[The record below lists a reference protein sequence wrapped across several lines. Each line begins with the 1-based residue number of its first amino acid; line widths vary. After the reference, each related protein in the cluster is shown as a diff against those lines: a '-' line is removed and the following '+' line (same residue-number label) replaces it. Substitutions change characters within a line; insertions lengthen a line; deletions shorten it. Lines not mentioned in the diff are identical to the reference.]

1 MFEAFYKLST
11 NPFRLTP
18 DPKFCFRHPSHNQAY
33 AYLQYA
39 LRLGE
44 GFIMVTGRPGIGKT
58 TLAEVFLT
66 EIKHSEVV
74 AARVASANVEAAD
87 LLRVVAYSYGIDVA
101 GLDKATILLYLEQ
114 FFIQQTRSGRRVL
127 LIIDEAQGLP
137 HTALEELRLLADLQK
152 DSNPLLQLFLV
163 GQEKLRDL
171 MREPE
176 MEQFQQRVIGA
187 CHLEPLGLTETR
199 SYIGHRL
206 RKAGWKGDP
215 ELTGAAVLS
224 LYQYSKGVPRHVNK
238 ICTRLLLHGMLGEKH
253 ELHKEDVL
261 TVADELRA
269 EQLAP
274 MELDETVSADAAK
287 TVLVPE
293 LQSGSLSIADL
304 ALRADQQEA
313 DQQEADQQEADQ
325 QEAGDHPDT
334 AAVSE
339 IANQVDATPSA
350 QDPELLA
357 LGNGRGPA
365 PISPQ
370 QPGWGA
376 ASADKPGLRHQH
388 SRQRL
393 SGVGEFPGQL
403 RRRPERVR
411 AAVSPGDAGL
421 QVKPRTGR
429 RDNAAKGLKALLAG
443 SGGWRSVMSAL
454 SITLSQYAGEMA
466 RMFGR
471 LKWKGKLAVLVVA
484 LLVVNLFT
492 AVMMTYIMEDSG
504 DHKSLLVGYPE
515 PMQENVSRDQPQ
527 ALIAPTGD
535 QKNSGMVDR
544 ETGKQVAAREDS
556 TASTRTAASAG
567 QQTDGSQDDW
577 FAKIVDT
584 WDREG
589 LIASPRGRSLERP
602 ISESGIA
609 DRAVQETV
617 PAVSE
622 PDMTN
627 VDSVVASATKQSDSQ
642 LKGGEQ
648 IGEGDSGRTPVSV
661 VPSSQS
667 GPVLSQDKSI
677 PGDETQIA
685 NSVNLADSAAVT
697 TAPEVLAMVTQSVGA
712 EEGPSVLAEEKAA
725 APPVSR
731 REKIAELLSLG
742 HQSLKRDRLLIPT
755 YDSAYKYYQQTL
767 ILEPG
772 NDEAL
777 FGIER
782 IVARYI
788 VLAREALDQQDKSK
802 SSRYIER
809 GLSINPTDKR
819 LLALRDSLNT
829 PVVADVEAE
838 VQPPVVQTEEQT
850 PAAEPEPEAQ
860 NFVSRLKAFF
870 TKGQS
875 ADKPNAVVVEERR

>member
-1 MFEAFYKLST
+1 MFESFYKLST

-44 GFIMVTGRPGIGKT
+44 GFILVTGRPGIGKT

-101 GLDKATILLYLEQ
+101 GLDKATIVLYLEQ
-114 FFIQQTRSGRRVL
+114 FFIQQTRSGKRVL

-137 HTALEELRLLADLQK
+137 HTALEELRVLADLQK

-253 ELHKEDVL
+253 ELHKADVL

-274 MELDETVSADAAK
+274 MELDETVSADAAE
-287 TVLVPE
+287 TVPE
-293 LQSGSLSIADL
+293 LESGSLSIADL
-304 ALRADQQEA
+304 ALR
-313 DQQEADQQEADQ
+313 ADQ

-376 ASADKPGLRHQH
+376 ASADKPGLRDQR

-429 RDNAAKGLKALLAG
+429 RDNAAKGLKVLLAG
-443 SGGWRSVMSAL
+443 SGGWRSIMSAL

-484 LLVVNLFT
+484 LLVVNLIT
-492 AVMMTYIMEDSG
+492 AVMMTYLIEDSG

-515 PMQENVSRDQPQ
+515 PMQENVSSDQPR

-567 QQTDGSQDDW
+567 QQADGSQDDW

-584 WDREG
+584 WDRDG
-589 LIASPRGRSLERP
+589 LIASRRGRSLERP
-602 ISESGIA
+602 ISESGVA
-609 DRAVQETV
+609 DRSVQETV

-622 PDMTN
+622 PDMTT
-627 VDSVVASATKQSDSQ
+627 VDSVVASGTKQSDSQ

-661 VPSSQS
+661 VPGSQS
-667 GPVLSQDKSI
+667 GPVLSQDKSV
-677 PGDETQIA
+677 PGEETQIA
-685 NSVNLADSAAVT
+685 NPVT
-697 TAPEVLAMVTQSVGA
+697 TAPEVLAIVTPSVGA

-788 VLAREALDQQDKSK
+788 VLARQALDQQDKNK
-802 SSRYIER
+802 SSRYIDR

-819 LLALRDSLNT
+819 LLTLRDSLNT
-829 PVVADVEAE
+829 PVAVVEPQ
-838 VQPPVVQTEEQT
+838 VQPPVVQTGQQT
-850 PAAEPEPEAQ
+850 PAAEPKPQ
-860 NFVSRLKAFF
+860 PGNFLSRMKAFF
-870 TKGQS
+870 TRGQS
-875 ADKPNAVVVEERR
+875 AARRNEVVVEERR

>member
-44 GFIMVTGRPGIGKT
+44 GFILVTGRPGIGKT

-114 FFIQQTRSGRRVL
+114 FFIQQTRSGKRVL

-238 ICTRLLLHGMLGEKH
+238 ICTRLLLHGMLAEKH
-253 ELHKEDVL
+253 ELHKDDVL

-274 MELDETVSADAAK
+274 MELDETVSADAAE

-293 LQSGSLSIADL
+293 LESGSPSIADL

-313 DQQEADQQEADQ
+313 DQQEA
-325 QEAGDHPDT
+325 GDHPDS

-339 IANQVDATPSA
+339 IADQVDATPSA
-350 QDPELLA
+350 QDPERLA

-376 ASADKPGLRHQH
+376 ASADKPGLRDQR

-421 QVKPRTGR
+421 RVKSRTGR
-429 RDNAAKGLKALLAG
+429 RDNAAKGLKVLLAG
-443 SGGWRSVMSAL
+443 SAGWRSIMSAL

-484 LLVVNLFT
+484 LLVVNLIT
-492 AVMMTYIMEDSG
+492 AVMMTYLIEDSD

-515 PMQENVSRDQPQ
+515 SMQKNVSSDQPR

-544 ETGKQVAAREDS
+544 ETGKQVVAGEDS

-567 QQTDGSQDDW
+567 QQADGSQDDW

-589 LIASPRGRSLERP
+589 LIASRRGRLLEQP
-602 ISESGIA
+602 ISQSGVA

-622 PDMTN
+622 PDMTT
-627 VDSVVASATKQSDSQ
+627 VDSVVANGTKRSDSQ
-642 LKGGEQ
+642 LKGGDA
-648 IGEGDSGRTPVSV
+648 GDSGRTPVSV
-661 VPSSQS
+661 VPGSQS

-677 PGDETQIA
+677 SGEETQIA
-685 NSVNLADSAAVT
+685 NPVT
-697 TAPEVLAMVTQSVGA
+697 TAPEVLAIVTPSVGA
-712 EEGPSVLAEEKAA
+712 EEGPSVLAEKKAA
-725 APPVSR
+725 PPPVSR

-742 HQSLKRDRLLIPT
+742 HQSLKKDRLLIPT

-788 VLAREALDQQDKSK
+788 VLARKALDQQDKNK

-819 LLALRDSLNT
+819 LLALRDSLHT

-870 TKGQS
+870 SKGQS
-875 ADKPNAVVVEERR
+875 ADKPNAVVIEERQ

>member
-44 GFIMVTGRPGIGKT
+44 GFILVTGRPGIGKT
-58 TLAEVFLT
+58 TLVEVFLT
-66 EIKHSEVV
+66 EIEQSQVV
-74 AARVASANVEAAD
+74 AARIASANVEAAD

-114 FFIQQTRSGRRVL
+114 FFIQQTRSGKRVL

-137 HTALEELRLLADLQK
+137 QTALEELRLLADLQK
-152 DSNPLLQLFLV
+152 DSSPLLQLFLV

-171 MREPE
+171 MREPD

-187 CHLEPLGLTETR
+187 CHLEPLDLTETR
-199 SYIGHRL
+199 SYMGHRL

-238 ICTRLLLHGMLGEKH
+238 ICTRLLLHGMLEEKH

-261 TVADELRA
+261 TVAEELRA

-274 MELDETVSADAAK
+274 MELDEAISAEAAE

-293 LQSGSLSIADL
+293 LESGSLSIADL

-313 DQQEADQQEADQ
+313 EQQEAEQRK
-325 QEAGDHPDT
+325 AGDPT
-334 AAVSE
+334 ASAAVSE
-339 IANQVDATPSA
+339 IASQVDATLGA
-350 QDPELLA
+350 QDPELA
-357 LGNGRGPA
+357 AVSNAQGTA
-365 PISPQ
+365 PMPPQ

-376 ASADKPGLRHQH
+376 ASTDRPGLRHQY

-403 RRRPERVR
+403 RRRPERAR
-411 AAVSPGDAGL
+411 AAVSLREAGL
-421 QVKPRTGR
+421 QVKPHTGR
-429 RDNAAKGLKALLAG
+429 RDNAVKQVKALLARPA
-443 SGGWRSVMSAL
+443 GGRSVMSAL
-454 SITLSQYAGEMA
+454 GLAIKQYAGETA

-484 LLVVNLFT
+484 LLVVNLIT
-492 AVMMTYIMEDSG
+492 AVLMTQLMEDSS
-504 DHKSLLVGYPE
+504 DHKSLLVGYPQSI
-515 PMQENVSRDQPQ
+515 QENVSGDQLQ
-527 ALIAPTGD
+527 ALTAPTGG
-535 QKNSGMVDR
+535 QENTGMVSRD
-544 ETGKQVAAREDS
+544 TDKQVAAPEDS
-556 TASTRTAASAG
+556 TAGARTAASVG
-567 QQTDGSQDDW
+567 QQADGSRDDW
-577 FAKIVDT
+577 FAAIVDT
-584 WDREG
+584 WDRKG
-589 LIASPRGRSLERP
+589 IIASPRGRTLEQP
-602 ISESGIA
+602 VSESGVA
-609 DRAVQETV
+609 DVTVQDTV

-622 PDMTN
+622 PDLAT
-627 VDSVVASATKQSDSQ
+627 VGPVVASGTKQSDIPVEA
-642 LKGGEQ
+642 GEQ
-648 IGEGDSGRTPVSV
+648 VGEGDSRPVPAPV
-661 VPSSQS
+661 LPNSQS
-667 GPVLSQDKSI
+667 TPVLSQDKSSA
-677 PGDETQIA
+677 DEETPIA
-685 NSVNLADSAAVT
+685 NAVNLADSATDT
-697 TAPEVLAMVTQSVGA
+697 TAPEMLAKATPSVGA
-712 EEGPSVLAEEKAA
+712 EEGPPVLVEEKAV
-725 APPVSR
+725 APAVSR
-731 REKIAELLSLG
+731 RERVAELLALG

-755 YDSAYKYYQQTL
+755 HDSAYKYYQQTL

-772 NDEAL
+772 NDEAH

-788 VLAREALDQQDKSK
+788 ALARKALEQQDENK

-809 GLSINPTDKR
+809 GLSVNPTDKR
-819 LLALRDSLNT
+819 LLALRDSLNAA
-829 PVVADVEAE
+829 VVADVETE
-838 VQPPVVQTEEQT
+838 VQPLVVQTEEQA
-850 PAAEPEPEAQ
+850 PAAEPQPKA
-860 NFVSRLKAFF
+860 NSFVSRLKAFF
-870 TKGQS
+870 SQGQS
-875 ADKPNAVVVEERR
+875 ADKPNEIVVEER

>member
-66 EIKHSEVV
+66 EIEHSEVV
-74 AARVASANVEAAD
+74 AARIASANVEAAD

-152 DSNPLLQLFLV
+152 DSRPLLQLFLV

-187 CHLEPLGLTETR
+187 CHLEPLDLTETR
-199 SYIGHRL
+199 SYMGHRL

-238 ICTRLLLHGMLGEKH
+238 ICTRLLLHGMLEEKH

-261 TVADELRA
+261 TVAEELRA

-274 MELDETVSADAAK
+274 MERDEMVPADAAEAAM
-287 TVLVPE
+287 VSEPE
-293 LQSGSLSIADL
+293 RDSLSITDL
-304 ALRADQQEA
+304 ALRVDPQEA
-313 DQQEADQQEADQ
+313 EL
-325 QEAGDHPDT
+325 QEAGDQSAT
-334 AAVSE
+334 ASE
-339 IANQVDATPSA
+339 TADQVDATLSA
-350 QDPELLA
+350 QDPELA
-357 LGNGRGPA
+357 AVSIGRGTTVPGPPQEPA
-365 PISPQ
+365 
-370 QPGWGA
+370 WD
-376 ASADKPGLRHQH
+376 ASYTGKPGLRHQH

-403 RRRPERVR
+403 RGRRPGLAR
-411 AAVSPGDAGL
+411 AAVSPREAGL
-421 QVKPRTGR
+421 QVKPRTAR
-429 RDNAAKGLKALLAG
+429 RDTADKGVTALLAG
-443 SGGWRSVMSAL
+443 SAGWRSVMSAL
-454 SITLSQYAGEMA
+454 SITLRQYAGETA

-471 LKWKGKLAVLVVA
+471 LKWKGKLAVLVGA
-484 LLVVNLFT
+484 LLVVNLIT
-492 AVMMTYIMEDSG
+492 AVFMTHVMEDSG

-515 PMQENVSRDQPQ
+515 SMQENHNRDLRQ
-527 ALIAPTGD
+527 ALTAPTES
-535 QKNSGMVDR
+535 QKKSGMVNRESDR
-544 ETGKQVAAREDS
+544 QVAAREGS
-556 TASTRTAASAG
+556 TAGTKPVAASAE
-567 QQTDGSQDDW
+567 QHADGRQDDW
-577 FAKIVDT
+577 FANIVDT

-589 LIASPRGRSLERP
+589 MIASPRGGSTLEQP
-602 ISESGIA
+602 ASEPGVA
-609 DRAVQETV
+609 DASVQETV
-617 PAVSE
+617 PAASE
-622 PDMTN
+622 PDMAA
-627 VDSVVASATKQSDSQ
+627 VEPVVASGTKQSDIPVEA
-642 LKGGEQ
+642 GE
-648 IGEGDSGRTPVSV
+648 
-661 VPSSQS
+661 
-667 GPVLSQDKSI
+667 
-677 PGDETQIA
+677 ETQIA
-685 NSVNLADSAAVT
+685 DPAKLADNT
-697 TAPEVLAMVTQSVGA
+697 TLAPAPEVLAKVTPSVGA
-712 EEGPSVLAEEKAA
+712 EEGPSVLAEEKAV
-725 APPVSR
+725 APPVTR
-731 REKIAELLSLG
+731 RERVAGLLALG
-742 HQSLKRDRLLIPT
+742 DQSLKRDRLLIPT
-755 YDSAYKYYQQTL
+755 HDSAYKYYQQTL

-772 NDEAL
+772 NDEAI

-788 VLAREALDQQDKSK
+788 ALARKALERQDKDK
-802 SSRYIER
+802 SGRYIER
-809 GLSINPTDKR
+809 GLSINPTDRR
-819 LLALRDSLNT
+819 LIALRDSLNT
-829 PVVADVEAE
+829 PDVADVEAE
-838 VQPPVVQTEEQT
+838 AQPLVVQVEERKPVTE
-850 PAAEPEPEAQ
+850 PKPEAGS
-860 NFVSRLKAFF
+860 FVSRLKAFF
-870 TKGQS
+870 SKGQS
-875 ADKPNAVVVEERR
+875 ADKPNEVVVEER